1 MMINMIKCVCILG
14 NGVVEKGKIYYLKRD
29 AHSESYDHY
38 CIMDSDMKFLRNTT
52 VMSKDIPKG
61 FMRIEEHRE
70 KIIDS
75 LINN

>member
-1 MMINMIKCVCILG
+1 MIKCVCILG
-14 NGVVEKGKIYYLKRD
+14 NGVVDKGKIYYLKKKINSFYEIYDIDLIYLRD
-29 AHSESYDHY
+29 VRVSTG
-38 CIMDSDMKFLRNTT
+38 N
-52 VMSKDIPKG
+52 IPRA